1 MTRITVFGS
10 GNIGAAVAGI
20 AVAAGADVQVIDRDK
35 AKAAA
40 IAGVTA
46 SEWSEPVSG
55 DIVILALPYPAEAN
69 VVEEYGKQLAGKI
82 VVEPSNPVD
91 FNTMDIALPQ
101 GIHSAAEELAD
112 KLPDSKVIKAF
123 NTNFAATLVS
133 GTNDGVPTTVMAA
146 SDSEDAKQALQ
157 AVVEAA
163 NLGFVDAGPLK
174 RASYMES
181 FGALQMVLAM
191 NGGTQWTSGF
201 KIVK

>member
-35 AKAAA
+35 AKAAS

-46 SEWSEPVSG
+46 SEWSEPITG

-69 VVEEYGKQLAGKI
+69 VVEEYGKELADKI

-123 NTNFAATLVS
+123 NTNFAATLAS
-133 GTNDGVPTTVMAA
+133 GTDDGAPTTVMAA

-163 NLGFVDAGPLK
+163 NLRFVDAGPLK
-174 RASYMES
+174 RASYMEG

-201 KIVK
+201 KVVK